1 MKNVENIWIFVIFCK
16 VSTFYVLGRGDIV
29 VNCIHPGSH
38 HSKICQSAPLSASEA
53 ATSVASTALLE
64 HPCEQPRG
72 RFIWH
77 DLHLVD
83 WTKENTQLGMTG

>member
-1 MKNVENIWIFVIFCK
+1 M
-16 VSTFYVLGRGDIV
+16 
-29 VNCIHPGSH
+29 VNSIHPGST
-38 HSKICQSAPLSASEA
+38 HSKICQDAPLTASDA
-53 ATSVASTALLE
+53 AVSVASTALLS

-83 WTKENTQLGMTG
+83 WTKENTRLEMTA